1 MVGQTG
7 VTYMDYG
14 KINDTN
20 NYNGDSKKAGG
31 GSRGGGGGVSGSKKT
46 TQETRAQNSS
56 N

>member
-1 MVGQTG
+1 MG
-7 VTYMDYG
+7 VAYMDYG

-20 NYNGDSKKAGG
+20 NYNGDSKNAGG
-31 GSRGGGGGVSGSKKT
+31 GSRGGGGMSGSKKM